1 MSNKFIFE
9 FRSEDRRRALPPKL
23 IIGQGENESARH
35 TILKLLGFVLFHR
48 ERLEVEGKVHND
60 SIPFEPDLVQLDYT
74 MQPVL
79 WIECGEC
86 GVNKLHKLAV
96 KAPEAD
102 IWVLK
107 PSPQEARTLLASIQ
121 KEELRTDRYQII
133 GFDPEMIQEM
143 CGMVRGRRDGGNHC
157 RHVHAGRGDRRGGM
171 LPSTTGL

>member
-79 WIECGEC
+79 WIE
-86 GVNKLHKLAV
+86 AS
-96 KAPEAD
+96 
-102 IWVLK
+102 
-107 PSPQEARTLLASIQ
+107 PSLVSPA
-121 KEELRTDRYQII
+121 
-133 GFDPEMIQEM
+133 
-143 CGMVRGRRDGGNHC
+143 
-157 RHVHAGRGDRRGGM
+157 
-171 LPSTTGL
+171 